1 MGDWSRRRFA
11 GPIVA
16 FVLLFHPA
24 AQAAQLSDSDLR
36 TYREA
41 FGAAKEGNFQA
52 ALRDGE
58 RAHDQLLMTVLQWL
72 ALTRSG
78 EAGFSDVTA
87 FAKAH
92 PDWPGQK
99 QLARRAEEAMGG
111 VSDAAA
117 AEWLAAHP
125 PVTATG
131 KLRQAE
137 LWLARGRR
145 EAAQDLIRQVWA
157 EADFSRDDEKTML
170 TKYHGILRPADH
182 VARLDRLLWDDQ
194 ADAAKRM
201 YRLVEP
207 EYRALAEARLALAA
221 DAPGAERLIGRV
233 PAALQRDPGLLYERV
248 RWRRHKEHYED
259 AIALLDGAPK
269 DLRRPEAWAVEREVL
284 ARYALAEGKPAIAYH
299 IASQHG
305 LVSGA
310 HFSELEFFA
319 GWVALRYL
327 NEPRAAY
334 AHFVHLHDTVRLP
347 ISVARGAYWSARAAE
362 AMGQRPLAEGW
373 YAKAAEL
380 ITTYYGQLAIAHRGV
395 TDTAAVVA
403 EPQPRPD
410 EIAAFNGRDLVR
422 VTRGLAEVG
431 ADEFI
436 RPFMRQLSDTAAT
449 PGAHVLVARLATEL
463 IRPELAVGAAKLASY
478 AGVNLL
484 VEGYP
489 LQEMPPGNSVERPLL
504 LAVTR
509 QESAFDREAVSRSG
523 ARGLMQLMPGTAKD
537 VAKSLGMPYSLPRL
551 TGDARYNLML
561 GREYLAGMLDDFSGS
576 YVLAIAAYN
585 AGPARVR
592 QWMRDF
598 GDPRTKRVDVVDW
611 VEAIPVAETR
621 NYLQRVLE
629 NLQIYRWRVGDRDLA
644 FSLSSDL
651 KR

>member
-1 MGDWSRRRFA
+1 LGNWSRRRLA
-11 GPIVA
+11 GLLIG
-16 FVLLFHPA
+16 FLVLLHPA
-24 AQAAQLSDSDLR
+24 AHATQLSDSDLR
-36 TYREA
+36 AYREA

-52 ALRDGE
+52 ALRAGSHA
-58 RAHDQLLMTVLQWL
+58 RDQLLMTVLQWL
-72 ALTRSG
+72 ALTRTG
-78 EAGFSDVTA
+78 EAGFSEIAA
-87 FAKAH
+87 FATAH
-92 PDWPGQK
+92 PDWPGQQ
-99 QLARRAEEAMGG
+99 QLRRRAEEAMAG
-111 VSDAAA
+111 VSDATA
-117 AEWLAAHP
+117 AEWFAAHP

-131 KLRQAE
+131 KLRQAD

-145 EAAQDLIRQVWA
+145 EAAQDLIRQVWTD
-157 EADFSRDDEKTML
+157 ADFNRDDEKTIL
-170 TKYHGILRPADH
+170 QKYHTFLRPADH
-182 VARLDRLLWDDQ
+182 VARLDRLLWDGQ

-207 EYRALAEARLALAA
+207 DYRALAEARLALAA
-221 DAPGAERLIGRV
+221 QEPGAERLIGRV
-233 PAALQRDPGLLYERV
+233 SAALQRDSGLIYERV
-248 RWRRHKEHYED
+248 RWRRRKEHYED
-259 AIALLDGAPK
+259 AIALLDAAPK
-269 DLRRPEAWAVEREVL
+269 DTRRPEAWAVEREVL
-284 ARYALAEGKPAIAYH
+284 ARYALAEGKPVIAYH

-319 GWVALRYL
+319 GWIALRSL
-327 NEPRAAY
+327 NQPKAAY
-334 AHFVHLHDTVRLP
+334 GHFVQLHDTVRLP

-362 AMGQRPLAEGW
+362 AMGQRTLAEGW

-395 TDTAAVVA
+395 ADTAAVIA
-403 EPQPRPD
+403 EPRPRPD
-410 EIAAFNGRDLVR
+410 EIAAFNGRDLVK

-431 ADEFI
+431 ADDFI
-436 RPFMRQLSDTAAT
+436 RPFMRQLSETAAT

-463 IRPELAVGAAKLASY
+463 LRPELAVASAKLASY

-509 QESAFDREAVSRSG
+509 QESAFDRDAVSRSG
-523 ARGLMQLMPGTAKD
+523 ARGLMQLMPGTAKE
-537 VAKSLGMPYSLPRL
+537 VAKSMGMAFSLPRL
-551 TGDARYNLML
+551 TGDPRYNLLL

-576 YVLAIAAYN
+576 YVLAVAAYN

-611 VEAIPVAETR
+611 IESIPVAETR

-644 FSLSSDL
+644 FSLTSDL